1 MKNSFLRIRYENS
14 FKKDYKK
21 VTKQGKDLSKLLLV
35 INHLSKGIKLDRKH
49 CDHALKGEY
58 KGFNECHI
66 APDWLLIYTGSHSE
80 LFYEAACNGVIGAR
94 LRNVSFVSWDT
105 DEGFGR

>member
-1 MKNSFLRIRYENS
+1 MKNSFLKIRYENS
-14 FKKDYKK
+14 FKNDYKK

-49 CDHALKGEY
+49 CDHMLKGKY

-66 APDWLLIYTGSHSE
+66 APDWLLIYYIEEGTLVLSRTGSHSE
-80 LFYEAACNGVIGAR
+80 LF
-94 LRNVSFVSWDT
+94 
-105 DEGFGR
+105 